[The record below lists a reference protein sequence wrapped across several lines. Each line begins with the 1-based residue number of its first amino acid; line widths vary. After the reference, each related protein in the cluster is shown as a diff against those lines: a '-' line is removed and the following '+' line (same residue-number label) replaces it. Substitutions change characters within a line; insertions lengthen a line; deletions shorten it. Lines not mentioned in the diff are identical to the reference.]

1 MDALM
6 KGISKNQTVK
16 KQYTVEVFLS
26 TEYGD
31 HEVFSQTVSA
41 ESIREAIRLVNNA
54 LGNP

>member
-1 MDALM
+1 MDNL
-6 KGISKNQTVK
+6 KGLPKNQTVK

-54 LGNP
+54 LDNS